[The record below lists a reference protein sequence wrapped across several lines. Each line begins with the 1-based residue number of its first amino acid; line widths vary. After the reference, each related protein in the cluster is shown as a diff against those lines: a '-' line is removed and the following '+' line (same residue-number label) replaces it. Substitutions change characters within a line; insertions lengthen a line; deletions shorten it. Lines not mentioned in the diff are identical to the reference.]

1 MASKLARGAV
11 AVAAA
16 LLTLLYVLP
25 LWTIR
30 LQAPQY
36 PEGLGMRIH
45 IGTVAGL
52 KPNDIQNINELNHY
66 IGMRP
71 IDPSGMHELRWMPV
85 IVAVLVVSG
94 LLAAALGRRALLLGW
109 CVVFFI
115 GAVAGLA
122 DFYRWEYDYG
132 HHLDLENA
140 IVKIPGMSYQPPI
153 IGVKHLLNFTAI
165 AYPAPG
171 GVAALLAGVL
181 AAVAVV
187 LLLRRP
193 SRDVRTPPGETR
205 PLTSRPAPAGART
218 PATVVALG
226 GAPEPIVHGGSR

>member
-1 MASKLARGAV
+1 MASKLARWAV

-45 IGTVAGL
+45 IGVITGL
-52 KPNDIQNINELNHY
+52 KPNDLQNINELNHY

-71 IDPSGMHELRWMPV
+71 IDPSGMHELQWIPV
-85 IVAVLVVSG
+85 IVAILVVSG
-94 LLAAALGRRALLLGW
+94 LLAAALGRRTLLLGW
-109 CVVFFI
+109 CAVFFV
-115 GAVAGLA
+115 GAASGLA

-140 IVKIPGMSYQPPI
+140 IIKIPGMSYQPPI

-165 AYPAPG
+165 SYPASG
-171 GVAALLAGVL
+171 GVVALVAGVL
-181 AAVAVV
+181 AAAAV

-193 SRDVRTPPGETR
+193 SHDVRVPPGRAT
-205 PLTSRPAPAGART
+205 PLTDRPAPTGAHL
-218 PATVVALG
+218 PATVVALRT
-226 GAPEPIVHGGSR
+226 APPMAHGESR